1 VSKNIFQPID
11 LIVPFWKP
19 TDWTSFDVVKKV
31 RNQIKPNK
39 VGHSGT
45 LDPFAEGVLVLCIG
59 KKTKESEKLMAL
71 KKEYIATIQ
80 LGIETDSLD
89 KTGKVINEMPVLEF
103 TKEKLNSI
111 LNEFIG
117 ESLQIPPMF
126 SALKKNGI
134 RLYKL
139 ARKGIEIKRE
149 PRKIYIYNIE
159 LINFN
164 KSQITIKVECGK
176 GTYIRTLAKDIAEKL
191 GTCGYLSQL
200 SRTKVGDY
208 SAADSIQIENLNEWL
223 STIA

>member
-1 VSKNIFQPID
+1 MSKNIFQPID

-31 RNQIKPNK
+31 KNQIRPNK

-71 KKEYIATIQ
+71 NKEYIATIQ
-80 LGIETDSLD
+80 LGTETDSLD
-89 KTGKVINEMPVLEF
+89 ITGKVINELPVPEF
-103 TKEKLNSI
+103 SREKIKSI
-111 LNEFIG
+111 LNGFIG
-117 ESLQIPPMF
+117 ESYQIPPMF

-139 ARKGIEIKRE
+139 ARKGIEVERE
-149 PRKIYIYNIE
+149 PRKIFIYNIE

-164 KSQITIKVECGK
+164 KNQITIKVECGK

-191 GTCGYLSQL
+191 DTCGYLSQL

-208 SAADSIQIENLNEWL
+208 TESDSIQIENLNEWL

>member
-31 RNQIKPNK
+31 KNQIRPNK

-71 KKEYIATIQ
+71 NKEYIATIQ
-80 LGIETDSLD
+80 LGTETDSLD
-89 KTGKVINEMPVLEF
+89 ITGKVINELPVPEF
-103 TKEKLNSI
+103 SREKIKSI
-111 LNEFIG
+111 LNGFIG
-117 ESLQIPPMF
+117 ESYQIPPMF

-139 ARKGIEIKRE
+139 ARKGIEVERE
-149 PRKIYIYNIE
+149 PRKIFIYNIE

-164 KSQITIKVECGK
+164 KNQITIKVECGK

-191 GTCGYLSQL
+191 DTCGYLSQL

-208 SAADSIQIENLNEWL
+208 TESDSIQIENLNEWL